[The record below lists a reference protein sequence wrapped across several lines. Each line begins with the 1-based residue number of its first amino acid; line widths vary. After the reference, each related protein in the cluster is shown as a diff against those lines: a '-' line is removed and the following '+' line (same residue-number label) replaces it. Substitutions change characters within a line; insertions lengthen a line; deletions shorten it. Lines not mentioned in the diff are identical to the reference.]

1 MFAGEDES
9 VVFDPKANAVVVNIN
24 SGSAKRCVLSTR
36 LEHVV
41 PRLNWN
47 KRIIILTDIDFVSV
61 HDIQTCAGGNATPS
75 HIPRKVGFVVDVN
88 PEHNVYLA
96 LDLVGVS
103 PMAFTATIARLGETH
118 SILSAPGI
126 YSQKI
131 SDEKVKEESFG
142 YVDATPGRISR
153 NGRYVSADGSMDCRP
168 DAYPGVWD
176 LKLRRK
182 ITRESGCDGLF
193 DSEGGFNSNGD

>member
-1 MFAGEDES
+1 MIISFGAFAGENKS
-9 VVFDPKANAVVVNIN
+9 VAFDPVANAVVINIDN
-24 SGSAKRCVLSTR
+24 ASEKRCVLSTR

-47 KRIIILTDIDFVSV
+47 KKIIILTDIDFVRV
-61 HDIQTCAGGNATPS
+61 NHVNTWAGGSATPMHS
-75 HIPRKVGFVVDVN
+75 PRKVGFVVDVN

-126 YSQKI
+126 YNAKI
-131 SDEKVKEESFG
+131 S
-142 YVDATPGRISR
+142 
-153 NGRYVSADGSMDCRP
+153 
-168 DAYPGVWD
+168 
-176 LKLRRK
+176 
-182 ITRESGCDGLF
+182 
-193 DSEGGFNSNGD
+193 